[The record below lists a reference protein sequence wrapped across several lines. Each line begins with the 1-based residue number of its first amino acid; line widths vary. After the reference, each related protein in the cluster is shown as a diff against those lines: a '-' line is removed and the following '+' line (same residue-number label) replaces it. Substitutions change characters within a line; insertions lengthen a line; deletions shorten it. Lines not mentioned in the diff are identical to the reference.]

1 MLTKEQEE
9 TIQQLMKTSADDVM
23 DSKQTKTNI
32 ELAHKF
38 LDRLQTSN
46 SIVNK
51 ETALAQVYSNLA
63 IADQLVLLNRS
74 LGLLTQIMMQ
84 QRQGGIVVPQGLNL
98 K

>member
-38 LDRLQTSN
+38 LDGMQSGRDVS
-46 SIVNK
+46 K